1 MSVPRLPGTP
11 WVCRIA
17 QSPPLEAV
25 TPLTLL
31 SALAFLVSVD
41 LRILAPVLP
50 SISLS
55 LGSTAGTLGLA
66 MTTYAFAYGSGQLV
80 YGPLSDR
87 LSRIAVVRAAGVG
100 FSVCTVL
107 SALSVTPGQFIAAR
121 LLAGAF
127 AGAVIPLTLVF
138 IGDTVEYDRRQVV
151 LGRFSALTSAALAFS
166 ASIGGTVAYFVSW
179 RLMLLGY
186 GLLALIPV
194 GLMWRLDTRG
204 PEGIREA
211 PARAVRF
218 LDFLRDR
225 RARRVYI
232 AVCLEGFLLWGGVTY
247 LGSFATMRHGLDQ
260 FSVGL
265 LIALFGV
272 GTMAGGILMGPIR
285 RRISENGLA
294 CLGGALMGAAYLV
307 LIPRW
312 PWPAF
317 AGSMLA
323 LGLGFVGLHTTLQ
336 LRGTEISPTARGKAF
351 ALFAFTLFTGIATG
365 TAVLGR
371 LVDAGHYEVLFAI
384 AGIGLILV
392 GLGAALAPRR
402 FTP

>member
-1 MSVPRLPGTP
+1 
-11 WVCRIA
+11 
-17 QSPPLEAV
+17 V
-25 TPLTLL
+25 TPLVLL
-31 SALAFLVSVD
+31 FTLAFLVSVD

-55 LGSTAGTLGLA
+55 LGATAGTVGLA
-66 MTTYAFAYGSGQLV
+66 MTTYAFAYGTGQLF

-87 LSRIAVVRAAGVG
+87 LSRIAVVRAAGIG

-107 SALSVTPGQFIAAR
+107 SALSVTTWQFIVAR

-138 IGDTVEYDRRQVV
+138 IGDTVEYERRQVV
-151 LGRFSALTSAALAFS
+151 LGRFSAITSAALAFS
-166 ASIGGTVAYFVSW
+166 ASIGGAVAYFISW

-186 GLLALIPV
+186 GLLALVPV
-194 GLMWRLDTRG
+194 GLMWRLDTQAAQ
-204 PEGIREA
+204 GIPEA
-211 PARAVRF
+211 PTRAVRF
-218 LDFLRDR
+218 IDFLRDR
-225 RARRVYI
+225 RAQLVYI

-247 LGSFATMRHGLDQ
+247 LGSFATERHGLDQ

-272 GTMAGGILMGPIR
+272 GTMTGGVLMAAIR
-285 RRISENGLA
+285 RWISESVLA
-294 CLGGALMGAAYLV
+294 GIGGALMGTAYLV

-317 AGSMLA
+317 GVSMLT

-351 ALFAFTLFTGIATG
+351 SLFAFTLFAGIATG

-384 AGIGLILV
+384 SGIGLILI
-392 GLGAALAPRR
+392 GLGTALGPRHLA
-402 FTP
+402 